1 MARASERSPLR
12 LVITPTAAQSP
23 RRASSTESNQSSRRE
38 CIPMEP
44 PSAAC
49 QVPSASLTGVGALA
63 AAATAATSASSCGPT
78 TGGHASPL
86 TARSEGSAGGS
97 SASRP
102 VIWKSP

>member
-63 AAATAATSASSCGPT
+63 AATAATSASSCGPT